1 MAYGIWYTLTRFRGW
16 TVISVRPTIDLLG
29 LKIHKRM
36 WKKKT
41 LKLRPIKFK
50 QIDRIIWCNSI
61 VGGGGGSMYIFD
73 LFIDAVAVAI
83 YEMFTFT
90 VA

>member
-1 MAYGIWYTLTRFRGW
+1 MVHAHTVSGLNCHFSSANDWFIRFEN
-16 TVISVRPTIDLLG
+16 TQTNV
-29 LKIHKRM
+29 
-36 WKKKT
+36 KKKT